1 MMDAFIYG
9 IAVGALVMLAM
20 SLIAIRLTSRGFSPV
35 SEKLARNKAGGIDF
49 DYTPD
54 RSKH

>member
-9 IAVGALVMLAM
+9 IAIGALVMLAM

>member
-1 MMDAFIYG
+1 MDGFILG
-9 IAVGALVMLAM
+9 VFAGMLVMLVMA
-20 SLIAIRLTSRGFSPV
+20 LIAMRLTSRGYEPSREP
-35 SEKLARNKAGGIDF
+35 LARNKAGGFDF